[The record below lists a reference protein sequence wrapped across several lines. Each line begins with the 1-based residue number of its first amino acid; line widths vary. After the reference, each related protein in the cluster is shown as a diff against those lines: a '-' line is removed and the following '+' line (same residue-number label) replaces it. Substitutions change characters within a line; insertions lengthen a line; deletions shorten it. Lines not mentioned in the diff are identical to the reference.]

1 MNRNS
6 VNWSGPMPAVV
17 TPFRDDGA
25 IDEGAFQANLE
36 LMVEKGATG
45 FVVGGCTGEFWAM
58 SKEERTRIVEL
69 AARTVAGKATIIA
82 GAGAIQKAEVI
93 ELIKAAQDVGA
104 DGALVLPPYFVQL
117 SDDEIF
123 ANFEAISDA
132 VTLPIVLYNI
142 PQVATN
148 TITPELALRLSALD
162 QVVAIKESAGNW
174 NNFHKTAMA
183 VRHELRVFCG
193 PSSVY
198 GAASIGAGADGFID
212 CFPNVWA
219 PGGLDLYY
227 TAVRG
232 DLDEANALQE
242 LGIRLTTLFTSE
254 GRSLY
259 PATKAA
265 MELMGLPGGK
275 PRPPLKTLTRDQYE
289 GLRTGLIEL
298 GLLEGSS
305 RAGIRATA

>member
-1 MNRNS
+1 MK
-6 VNWSGPMPAVV
+6 WSGPMPAVV
-17 TPFRDDGA
+17 TPFKDDGA
-25 IDEGAFQANLE
+25 IDEQGFQANLE
-36 LMVEKGATG
+36 RLVENGATG
-45 FVVGGCTGEFWAM
+45 FIVGGCTGEFWAM
-58 SKEERTRIVEL
+58 SKAERTHLVEL
-69 AARTVAGKATIIA
+69 AAKSVGGKATIIA
-82 GAGAIQKAEVI
+82 GTSAIQRVDVI
-93 ELIKAAQDVGA
+93 ELTQAAQDAGA

-123 ANFEAISDA
+123 ANYEAISDA
-132 VTLPIVLYNI
+132 VTLPIMLYNI

-174 NNFHKTAMA
+174 ANLHKTAIA
-183 VRHELRVFCG
+183 VRDRLLVFCG

-198 GAASIGAGADGFID
+198 GVASIGAGADGFID

-232 DLDEANALQE
+232 EADRANALQE
-242 LGIRLTTLFTSE
+242 VGIKLTALFTSE

-265 MELMGLPGGK
+265 MEILGLPGGK
-275 PRPPLKTLTRDQYE
+275 PRAPLKTLTRDQYE
-289 GLRTGLIEL
+289 GLRRGLVEL
-298 GLLEGSS
+298 GLLDASS
-305 RAGIRATA
+305 PAELRATA

>member
-1 MNRNS
+1 
-6 VNWSGPMPAVV
+6 MPAVV
-17 TPFRDDGA
+17 TPFDDQGA
-25 IDEGAFQANLE
+25 IDERAFQANLE

-58 SKEERTRIVEL
+58 SKAERTRIVEL
-69 AARTVAGKATIIA
+69 AARSVGDKATIIA
-82 GAGAIQKAEVI
+82 GTSAIQKAEVI
-93 ELIKAAQDVGA
+93 ELTKAAQDVGA
-104 DGALVLPPYFVQL
+104 HGALILPPFFVQL
-117 SDDEIF
+117 TDDEIF
-123 ANFEAISDA
+123 ANYETISDA

-183 VRHELRVFCG
+183 VRHELLVFCG

-198 GAASIGAGADGFID
+198 GVPSIGAGADGFID

-227 TAVRG
+227 TAVNG
-232 DLDEANALQE
+232 ETDKANALQE
-242 LGIRLTTLFTSE
+242 LGIKLTTLFTTE

-265 MELMGLPGGK
+265 MEILGLPGGK
-275 PRPPLKTLTRDQYE
+275 PRAPLKTLTRDQYD
-289 GLRTGLIEL
+289 GLHKGLIEL
-298 GLLEGSS
+298 GLTGARL
-305 RAGIRATA
+305 RATA